1 MVRDRNMTDE
11 EQLQNYFNTI
21 YCCDEY
27 KQKIELFKKW
37 KLKSSRDYEVFK
49 GQNRACMF
57 LLFVIY
63 AGIFFLAIKGFLWT
77 FLFALIPVFSL
88 FILAGERKTSKKEL
102 KTAIENSN
110 QADKAW
116 EEIINKTPVPPL
128 PEDKLNMDDILEL
141 LAIFKSKRADT
152 FKEVLIIAE
161 QDRQHRQLVAQQN
174 ALRAAAYQAQQEA
187 AQAKREAAAA
197 KAEAEYQRQEA
208 DYWRR
213 EEEYYRN

>member
-1 MVRDRNMTDE
+1 MTDE
-11 EQLQNYFNTI
+11 EQLQNYFNTV
-21 YCCDEY
+21 YGCEEY
-27 KQKIELFKKW
+27 KQKIELSEKW
-37 KLKSSRDYEVFK
+37 KIKSSRDYEVFK
-49 GQNRACMF
+49 GQNNACIF
-57 LLFVIY
+57 LLFIIY
-63 AGIFFLAIKGFLWT
+63 LDIFLLAIKGFVWT
-77 FLFALIPVFSL
+77 FLFLLIPFFALMV
-88 FILAGERKTSKKEL
+88 LAGERKTSKKEL
-102 KTAIENSN
+102 KAASENSN

-116 EEIINKTPVPPL
+116 EEILYSTPVPPL

-161 QDRQHRQLVAQQN
+161 QDRQHKQLVAQQN

-197 KAEAEYQRQEA
+197 QAEAEYQRQEA
-208 DYWRR
+208 EYWRR

>member
-1 MVRDRNMTDE
+1 MTDE
-11 EQLQNYFNTI
+11 EQLQNYFNTV
-21 YCCDEY
+21 YGCEEY
-27 KQKIELFKKW
+27 KQKIELSEKW
-37 KLKSSRDYEVFK
+37 KIKSSRDYEVFK
-49 GQNRACMF
+49 GQNNACIF
-57 LLFVIY
+57 LLFIIY
-63 AGIFFLAIKGFLWT
+63 LDIFLLAIKGFVWT
-77 FLFALIPVFSL
+77 FLFLLIPFFALMV
-88 FILAGERKTSKKEL
+88 LAGERKTSKKEL
-102 KTAIENSN
+102 KTASENSN

-116 EEIINKTPVPPL
+116 EEILYSTPVPPL

-141 LAIFKSKRADT
+141 LAVFKSKRADT

-197 KAEAEYQRQEA
+197 QAEAEYQRQEA
-208 DYWRR
+208 EYWRR